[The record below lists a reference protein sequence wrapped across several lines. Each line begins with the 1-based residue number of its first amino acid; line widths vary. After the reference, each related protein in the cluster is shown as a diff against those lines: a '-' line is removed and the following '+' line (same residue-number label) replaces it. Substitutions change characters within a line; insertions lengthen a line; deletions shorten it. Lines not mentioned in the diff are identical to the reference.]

1 MNTASQDL
9 RHHLGV
15 LRERMLHPTDYEL
28 AVNYFLEEFAG
39 DVRFLEQ
46 SAPDEAPHLLAMLAY
61 VVSKALDQQVRLDDS
76 KVFLLRE
83 HGFFH
88 GNATVA
94 ERVVLFFYFQETDA
108 GIAALIPGVRGAME
122 VARFRVMGGLADP
135 RKN

>member
-9 RHHLGV
+9 RHHLV
-15 LRERMLHPTDYEL
+15 MLRERMLHPTDYEL

-46 SAPDEAPHLLAMLAY
+46 SEPDDAPHLLAMMAC
-61 VVSKALDQQVRLDDS
+61 VVSRTLEQEARLDAS
-76 KVFLLRE
+76 KLFLLRE
-83 HGFFH
+83 HWFYH

-94 ERVVLFFYFQETDA
+94 GRVVLFFYFQEADT

-122 VARFRVMGGLADP
+122 VARFRVKGGLADP
-135 RKN
+135 RTN